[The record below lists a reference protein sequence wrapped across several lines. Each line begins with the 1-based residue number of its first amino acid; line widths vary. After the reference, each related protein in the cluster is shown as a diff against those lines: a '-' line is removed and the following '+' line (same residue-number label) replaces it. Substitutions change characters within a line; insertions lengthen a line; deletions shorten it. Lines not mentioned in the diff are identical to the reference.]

1 MLAEGVGERAEAGE
15 ELGVELLLVHLSG
28 VQTAGALGCLVSR
41 AWALWAARAPGPCLG
56 KPEMQGGH

>member
-28 VQTAGALGCLVSR
+28 VQTA
-41 AWALWAARAPGPCLG
+41 
-56 KPEMQGGH
+56 